1 MKKVVACVFSGLL
14 VIGAFAQQQVQPPVG
29 SQGEKPEINVDAIK
43 DAVNF
48 DSLRQACQSKFD
60 SLKETHMTKV
70 EDTTK
75 AALEIRKMQARAV
88 HDSLWNLA
96 EKGKIS
102 KDSLMSAIAAK
113 REENRAKLDDS
124 SIVSDSARTKVE
136 KARKDINDKIER
148 VKETKGVEIAAG
160 NIGDMLTKLE
170 AAKAEATDEAVI
182 ARIEAKIA
190 KLTELKAKLDAKIA
204 ETSK

>member
-1 MKKVVACVFSGLL
+1 MKKVVACVFGGLL
-14 VIGAFAQQQVQPPVG
+14 VVGAFAQQQVQPPMG
-29 SQGEKPEINVDAIK
+29 PQGEKPEINVDAIK
-43 DAVNF
+43 EAVNF
-48 DSLRQACQSKFD
+48 DSLRQACQGKFD
-60 SLKETHMTKV
+60 SLKETHMAKI

-75 AALEIRKMQARAV
+75 AAMEVRKMQARAA
-88 HDSLWNLA
+88 HDSLWNLV

-113 REENRAKLDDS
+113 REENRAKLADS
-124 SIVSDSARTKVE
+124 SNVPDSAHAKVE

-148 VKETKGVEIAAG
+148 VKETKGVEIASG

-182 ARIEAKIA
+182 ARLEAKIA
-190 KLTELKAKLDAKIA
+190 NLTELKAKLDAKIA
-204 ETSK
+204 ETTK